1 MESESP
7 GLLAQFHDKIEEL
20 VVFIE
25 ENIDTIGGEPK
36 DIRNV
41 IDFFK
46 DLKTEV
52 RKYRIFD
59 ISIPDVLSVLITS
72 YSISWFT
79 NYPYFYVLLFMLF
92 LGIIV
97 HRVLGVR
104 SKSDRFLFP
113 DNTINGTIHKI
124 YHLVYI

>member
-1 MESESP
+1 MESP
-7 GLLAQFHDKIEEL
+7 GLLAQFHEKIEEIII
-20 VVFIE
+20 FIE

-36 DIRNV
+36 DIRNL
-41 IDFFK
+41 IEFFK
-46 DLKTEV
+46 DLKTEI
-52 RKYRIFD
+52 RKYRICD

-72 YSISWFT
+72 CSISWFT
-79 NYPYFYVLLFMLF
+79 NYPYFYVLIFMLF

-113 DNTINGTIHKI
+113 DNTINGTLQKI
-124 YHLVYI
+124 YYLFYI